1 MNKKFKNSKKVKK
14 QEEITSKKELK
25 RFLSEYTDDE
35 LNQIYDWLLSLPQKL

>member
-14 QEEITSKKELK
+14 QQEIKSKKELT